1 MLVMSAGGVYL
12 ELNGTT
18 VTRVPN
24 HGFVA
29 LGEIDISDG
38 EALLCVTPQSA
49 CCSSA
54 ESGPGGALLGNWYFP
69 NGDPVSSDT
78 SQFLHAIR
86 GPGVIRL
93 YRSAPDLGGRPSGI
107 FRCEIPDQTGV
118 NQTLFVGLY
127 VVTSPTSGKH

>member
-1 MLVMSAGGVYL
+1 MLLLVMSAGGVYL
-12 ELNGTT
+12 ELT

-54 ESGPGGALLGNWYFP
+54 ETGPGSALPGNWYFP

-78 SQFLHAIR
+78 SQYLYITR
-86 GPGVIRL
+86 GSGVIRL
-93 YRSAPDLGGRPSGI
+93 HRDRSGLGERPRGI
-107 FRCEIPDQTGV
+107 FRCELPDQTGV
-118 NQTLFVGLY
+118 NRTLSVGLY
-127 VVTSPTSGKH
+127 AFSIESSGKH